1 MIHLSNS
8 SGHTRRP
15 NPSPKTRQP
24 SGCPADPAQSSA
36 MKSAA
41 RGQPGAGS
49 PRRLEP
55 ANRSVNRPSQAPQRR
70 DQPTL
75 RNQKDSDRP
84 IQSPGSA
91 PLTNNPEDLQN
102 PAPPTGGPRRPVGE
116 MGYKRAYAG
125 RQSEKRGKCER
136 AHHGALERIC
146 WPPGDRGALARKL
159 RTPSSPVRGLA
170 SGHRRRSRARP
181 ARRRGRQRRARG
193 GRSASGSAIR
203 TRRHRCG

>member
-41 RGQPGAGS
+41 RVQPGAGS

-55 ANRSVNRPSQAPQRR
+55 ANRSVNRSSQAPQRP
-70 DQPTL
+70 DQPTP

-91 PLTNNPEDLQN
+91 PLTNNPEDRRSSR
-102 PAPPTGGPRRPVGE
+102 PPSGGPRRPVGE
-116 MGYKRAYAG
+116 MGYKG
-125 RQSEKRGKCER
+125 SPTPRQSKKRGKR
-136 AHHGALERIC
+136 AKGRHE
-146 WPPGDRGALARKL
+146 PPRQIW
-159 RTPSSPVRGLA
+159 RTFYAGWV
-170 SGHRRRSRARP
+170 
-181 ARRRGRQRRARG
+181 
-193 GRSASGSAIR
+193 
-203 TRRHRCG
+203 RRH

>member
-8 SGHTRRP
+8 SGHTRRS

-24 SGCPADPAQSSA
+24 PGYPADPAQSSA

-41 RGQPGAGS
+41 RVQPSAGS

-55 ANRSVNRPSQAPQRR
+55 ANRSVNRPSQAPERP
-70 DQPTL
+70 DQPTP

-91 PLTNNPEDLQN
+91 PLTNNPEDLKN

-116 MGYKRAYAG
+116 MGYKGAYAG
-125 RQSEKRGKCER
+125 RQSEKRGKCEK
-136 AHHGALERIC
+136 ACHGALGRIG
-146 WPPGDRGALARKL
+146 WPSCDRGALAGEL
-159 RTPSSPVRGLA
+159 RTPSSPGPGLA
-170 SGHRRRSRARP
+170 
-181 ARRRGRQRRARG
+181 
-193 GRSASGSAIR
+193 
-203 TRRHRCG
+203 

>member
-8 SGHTRRP
+8 SGHTRRS

-24 SGCPADPAQSSA
+24 SGCPADPAHPSA

-41 RGQPGAGS
+41 RVQPGAGS

-55 ANRSVNRPSQAPQRR
+55 ANRSVNRPSKAPERP

-91 PLTNNPEDLQN
+91 PPTNNPEDQPN
-102 PAPPTGGPRRPVGE
+102 PVPPTGGPRRPVGE
-116 MGYKRAYAG
+116 TGYKDSPAA
-125 RQSEKRGKCER
+125 RQSGKRGKREKGCHGPAERAREALRTRTSLLWTRWMRADASGCER
-136 AHHGALERIC
+136 LSSVGHE
-146 WPPGDRGALARKL
+146 PPC
-159 RTPSSPVRGLA
+159 
-170 SGHRRRSRARP
+170 RSR
-181 ARRRGRQRRARG
+181 
-193 GRSASGSAIR
+193 
-203 TRRHRCG
+203 